1 MTIKLAIM
9 LEVCGLLV
17 ALLYGE
23 PTVVVPD
30 KVAYEQFGGAVV
42 CDCIG
47 VGNKDV
53 LSVNGVC
60 AAVAN
65 GNIIVRR

>member
-30 KVAYEQFGGAVV
+30 KVAYEQLGGAVV